1 MLLDNVKEKY
11 PALVEEVVPKTLTL
25 GDVQKVLASLIKE
38 NVPIRDMVTILETL
52 ADYGNITK
60 DPDMLTEYVRQALSR
75 TITLRFM
82 PDKKGKV
89 LTLDPELEKTI
100 MDNVQQTEHG
110 GYLSMEPG
118 KTHSILNSLAKQM
131 EKITS
136 LGLQPIIVTAPVVRA
151 YFKAYRTFCSGSHCF
166 VIQ

>member
-1 MLLDNVKEKY
+1 
-11 PALVEEVVPKTLTL
+11 
-25 GDVQKVLASLIKE
+25 
-38 NVPIRDMVTILETL
+38 MVTILETL

-151 YFKAYRTFCSGSHCF
+151 YLKSLPNILLRISLFCHTMNWMVPRKYNQLGW
-166 VIQ
+166 